1 MPIEGTCPKCGATV
15 IFPDHAIGRK
25 ARCSSCEQVF
35 RITDTDMGTRLG
47 AAPTSGLVRTIFMA
61 LVMTVGICAV
71 VAISLVGLILKP
83 GADVAPPADEPSG
96 PQTPAAAVASADPV
110 DTDKDGI
117 PDEDDNCPQH
127 ANPDQKDCDQ
137 DGQGDVCVIADGI
150 ADGNSRDCDENLV
163 PDDCDLAVDRLLLDC
178 NDNDVLDSCDIAAGT
193 SQDCNANGVPDDCDI
208 ASGLSHDVNLNNIP
222 DVCDCRA
229 DFNGDMIVKA
239 TDLAMLLGAWGESTR
254 AHGDL
259 TADGIV
265 DASDLA
271 ILLGSWG
278 PCAEPASSSRWGKDL
293 PQRSQRAQRINK

>member
-35 RITDTDMGTRLG
+35 RITDTDAGTRHG
-47 AAPTSGLVRTIFMA
+47 AGPTSSLVRTVFMA

-71 VAISLVGLILKP
+71 VAVPLVGLILKP
-83 GADVAPPADEPSG
+83 GADPPPPADDTSG
-96 PQTPAAAVASADPV
+96 PQTPAVVMASADPV
-110 DTDKDGI
+110 DADEDGI
-117 PDEDDNCPQH
+117 PDEDDNCPRH
-127 ANPDQKDCDQ
+127 ANPDQEDCDE
-137 DGQGDVCVIADGI
+137 DGKGDICAIADG
-150 ADGNSRDCDENLV
+150 DSRDCNENLV
-163 PDDCDLAVDRLLLDC
+163 PDDCDLAADRLLLDC
-178 NDNDVLDSCDIAAGT
+178 NDNEVLDSCDIAAGT

-208 ASGLSHDVNLNNIP
+208 ASGLSHDVNLNNVP

-229 DFNGDMIVKA
+229 DFTGDMIVEA
-239 TDLAMLLGAWGESTR
+239 ADLAILLGAWGESKR

-259 TADGIV
+259 TADGNV

-278 PCAEPASSSRWGKDL
+278 SCAERASSEAPAEGQAEEVDP
-293 PQRSQRAQRINK
+293 PQ